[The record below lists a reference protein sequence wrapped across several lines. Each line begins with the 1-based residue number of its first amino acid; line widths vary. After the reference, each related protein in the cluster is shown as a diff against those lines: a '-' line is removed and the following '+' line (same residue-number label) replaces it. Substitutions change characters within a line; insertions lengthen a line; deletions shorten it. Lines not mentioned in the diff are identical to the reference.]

1 MQDFWSLRTRILR
14 PAGAPLCVF
23 PGDLEA
29 DTAHF
34 AAYDEAEGG
43 RIVGVA
49 TVRPASTPPD
59 LLGAAV
65 EAAQT
70 ASKAGVPDSS
80 SPTPTAWQLRGMATE
95 TGRQKG
101 GVGRAVLNAVAAHVR
116 AQGGPAGALLW
127 ANARV
132 VALDFYKRNG
142 WKIYGDEFIVPDVGP
157 HFLMA
162 RTFKP
167 EEEEEEEGAT
177 NATTVAS
184 SQELEQAAATTPMAD
199 P

>member
-23 PGDLEA
+23 PGDLED

-34 AAYDEAEGG
+34 AAYDDEAEGGG

-49 TVRPASTPPD
+49 TVRPAALPAD
-59 LLGAAV
+59 LLGAVA
-65 EAAQT
+65 EAAQS
-70 ASKAGVPDSS
+70 ASKTGVPDSS
-80 SPTPTAWQLRGMATE
+80 SPTPPTAWQLRGMATE

-132 VALDFYKRNG
+132 VALEFYKRNG

-167 EEEEEEEGAT
+167 EEEDVARELAQ
-177 NATTVAS
+177 VAS
-184 SQELEQAAATTPMAD
+184 TPAAAF
-199 P
+199 